1 MSATATLSM
10 AGMIPHGPSI
20 GSRACLRG
28 ARRASD
34 AVPMSGPK
42 LDNRRVIAGLIDLA
56 ILGVGAAA
64 ILAAAGALG
73 GDAGLGAPLAGIVL
87 AWALYY
93 YFAFESGAGQTPGK
107 RVTNLRVV
115 RADGAPARM
124 REIATRTVVRV
135 VDMQFVYLV
144 GLVAMLATGERRG
157 RLGDL
162 AAGTMLVSAE
172 AAPAA
177 APKPAAAE
185 PEVEEEP
192 EDWEA
197 APDLVSPALRELI
210 SDLEALNEADGQEPV
225 AEEALAEHPLAEEPL
240 ADEHPAEPPGEPAR
254 GSKAARAADDDELRA
269 EVEALLDDESPADAT
284 HQ

>member
-1 MSATATLSM
+1 
-10 AGMIPHGPSI
+10 
-20 GSRACLRG
+20 
-28 ARRASD
+28 
-34 AVPMSGPK
+34 MSGPK

-107 RVTNLRVV
+107 RVTNIRVV

-240 ADEHPAEPPGEPAR
+240 AEEPVEDEHPAEPPGEPAR